1 MTATLGAARG
11 TVLAE
16 QRTMAELAGHTPSA
30 AYVGEA
36 GTFVDAAVD
45 RARRTFAGTA

>member
-1 MTATLGAARG
+1 MHLELGAARG

-16 QRTMAELAGHTPSA
+16 QRKMAELAGHTPTA
-30 AYVGEA
+30 AYVGQA

-45 RARRTFAGTA
+45 RARRTLAGPA